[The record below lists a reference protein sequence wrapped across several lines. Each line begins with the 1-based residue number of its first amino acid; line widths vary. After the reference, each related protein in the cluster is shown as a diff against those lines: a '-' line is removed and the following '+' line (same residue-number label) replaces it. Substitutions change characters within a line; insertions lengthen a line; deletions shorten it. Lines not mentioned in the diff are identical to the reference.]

1 MADLVS
7 DFEALGDA
15 GNRLVQVARSAET
28 AVAVDCGPCGSQEA
42 ADAVTQFAFMLR
54 TDLQVVA
61 GELLADGQG
70 VHEVVEALDD
80 ADRSLAGGL

>member
-15 GNRLVQVARSAET
+15 GTRLVQVARSAET

-42 ADAVTQFAFMLR
+42 ADAVT
-54 TDLQVVA
+54 
-61 GELLADGQG
+61 
-70 VHEVVEALDD
+70 
-80 ADRSLAGGL
+80 